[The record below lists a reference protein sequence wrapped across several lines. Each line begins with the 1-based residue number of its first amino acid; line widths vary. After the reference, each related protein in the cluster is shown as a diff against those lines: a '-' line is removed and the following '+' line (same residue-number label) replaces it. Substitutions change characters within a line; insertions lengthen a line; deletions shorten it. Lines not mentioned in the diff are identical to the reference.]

1 MSHGADLQGKLE
13 DTRAHNE
20 NLTSQLESLRSKSR
34 SEAAL
39 AGRLMQ
45 DVEASASSARVSE
58 AAVSRESAQRREA
71 EIEAAT
77 LRQAS
82 KTLEERLQQADARE
96 KRLLSELTEARE
108 GVAKARAEV
117 ADLRAENGAM
127 GESLRQCQVE
137 RSEAQ
142 AQLSATQSQ
151 LAARSSDLE
160 SERTSLA
167 AARSE
172 VNSLKQQC
180 ADAARALQAA
190 RASNE
195 ALLNGLKQKEEEAV
209 ALKRRGQEAAA
220 DALGEAE
227 ARASAE
233 RTVFALREQLSA
245 YKEQKAGLQRMLR
258 SKEAENQQARGEA
271 MQAGH
276 EAQALALRMGLYS
289 ATLKS
294 DLAGIVA
301 TVC

>member
-1 MSHGADLQGKLE
+1 MAELTRSMSHGADLQGKLE

-117 ADLRAENGAM
+117 ADLRAEKGRHATALVALHKLEVELD
-127 GESLRQCQVE
+127 GEL
-137 RSEAQ
+137 
-142 AQLSATQSQ
+142 
-151 LAARSSDLE
+151 
-160 SERTSLA
+160 
-167 AARSE
+167 
-172 VNSLKQQC
+172 
-180 ADAARALQAA
+180 RALVD
-190 RASNE
+190 R
-195 ALLNGLKQKEEEAV
+195 
-209 ALKRRGQEAAA
+209 
-220 DALGEAE
+220 EAE
-227 ARASAE
+227 ASLTVAVRPLPNSQVRKASPA
-233 RTVFALREQLSA
+233 S
-245 YKEQKAGLQRMLR
+245 G
-258 SKEAENQQARGEA
+258 
-271 MQAGH
+271 
-276 EAQALALRMGLYS
+276 
-289 ATLKS
+289 
-294 DLAGIVA
+294 
-301 TVC
+301 